1 MAAASYSSQWSYDV
15 FLSFRG
21 EDTRNNFTAHL
32 YDALCRRG
40 INTFIDDD
48 KLGRGEAI
56 SPALFEAIER
66 SMYSI
71 IVLSENYA
79 SSRWCL
85 DELVKIVECMKSK
98 RQRVLP
104 IFYNVDPSDVGEQ
117 RGKIGEAL
125 AKHQEN
131 LENLE
136 REKVWREA
144 LTQVSNLSGWD
155 SRNKSSPMFQ
165 TNCLECIQVMK
176 NLVGIFPR
184 IKEVESCFDALLLKQ
199 GFVPKGF
206 IVLDDV
212 KDQAVLE
219 CLTENQYSF
228 KQGSRII
235 VTTKDKE
242 LLTSNLVNY
251 YEIRKLN
258 DDEAMKVLS
267 HYSSKHKLP
276 EDDFMELSRRVT
288 TYAQGLPLALKIL
301 GSFLFG
307 MERHEWKSYL
317 EKLKDTPN
325 PKINQVLRLSYDELD
340 HKVKDT
346 FLDIVWLWLLPAC
359 GIRTLL
365 DKSFL
370 TIFNNKLQ
378 MHDLIQH
385 MGMEVVREKSPKD
398 PGKWSR
404 LWSHQDISHVL
415 KKNTGTEEV
424 EGIFL
429 DLSNL
434 QEIHF
439 TSKGFERMNKL
450 RLLKVYK
457 SHICK
462 DSECPFKTEQCE
474 VHFSHNFKFHSNDLR
489 SLYWHGY
496 SLKSL
501 PHDFNPENLVEL
513 NMPYNHIE
521 QLWKG
526 IKDLEKLKFMEL
538 SHSECLVEIPD
549 LERASNLERLV
560 LEESIELES
569 LQILILS
576 GCSKLKKFPEIKGYM
591 KHIKELPSS
600 IEYATGLVILD
611 LTNCKMLRSL
621 PNDRIPIRA
630 LPTSF
635 ADLRNLQVLSF
646 HECKGLNSPDFL
658 LPPWSALGSLK
669 DLNLS
674 DCNIVDGSQLSSLSP
689 LLSLKKL
696 NLSGNEFASLP
707 SSISQF
713 PLLTVLKLL
722 NCRRLGALPELPS
735 SVEVINAHNCISLET
750 ISNQSHYTG
759 LRHAIFTNCFKMK
772 EHQSNMESSFGTV
785 VANIHQFGSRSSYP
799 QDHGRP
805 LLFRIL
811 IPGSEIPDWFSHQN
825 KGCRILIK
833 SLPKNWNNSNF
844 LGFALCAVLGLKDL
858 IHQEM
863 HYLTYGISAGSGDY
877 SLPVMSDFIPHRF
890 EDGLIESDHIWMA
903 YAPAPLCER
912 WADDSVSVEV
922 WISGSGDAV
931 KSCGFR
937 LVYAEDVRDYNATMI
952 QHISPPQHSSV
963 ILEELDHSIPEDGK
977 AGSSLDPR
985 EPSGSGCSYTSLELE
1000 NEDEYYTAEDLSSS
1014 DCSNEDLESK
1024 SIDYCYT
1031 HEEDQALAEG
1041 TARMQE
1047 QWMRAN
1053 AVAMTHTPA
1062 TEHRK
1067 KRAKILK

>member
-56 SPALFEAIER
+56 SPALFKAIER

-85 DELVKIVECMKSK
+85 EELVKIVECMKSK
-98 RQRVLP
+98 GQRVLP
-104 IFYNVDPSDVGEQ
+104 IFYNVDPSDVRKQ

-136 REKVWREA
+136 RVKVWREA

-155 SRNKSSPMFQ
+155 SRNKNESMLIKKIITNVSNKLFRMYSSDK
-165 TNCLECIQVMK
+165 E

-184 IKEVESCFDALLLKQ
+184 IKEVESLLCFESSD
-199 GFVPKGF
+199 VR
-206 IVLDDV
+206 IVGIWGMAGIG
-212 KDQAVLE
+212 K
-219 CLTENQYSF
+219 
-228 KQGSRII
+228 
-235 VTTKDKE
+235 TT
-242 LLTSNLVNY
+242 
-251 YEIRKLN
+251 
-258 DDEAMKVLS
+258 
-267 HYSSKHKLP
+267 
-276 EDDFMELSRRVT
+276 
-288 TYAQGLPLALKIL
+288 LA
-301 GSFLFG
+301 
-307 MERHEWKSYL
+307 
-317 EKLKDTPN
+317 N
-325 PKINQVLRLSYDELD
+325 
-340 HKVKDT
+340 
-346 FLDIVWLWLLPAC
+346 A
-359 GIRTLL
+359 
-365 DKSFL
+365 
-370 TIFNNKLQ
+370 
-378 MHDLIQH
+378 
-385 MGMEVVREKSPKD
+385 
-398 PGKWSR
+398 
-404 LWSHQDISHVL
+404 
-415 KKNTGTEEV
+415 
-424 EGIFL
+424 
-429 DLSNL
+429 
-434 QEIHF
+434 
-439 TSKGFERMNKL
+439 
-450 RLLKVYK
+450 VYK
-457 SHICK
+457 K
-462 DSECPFKTEQCE
+462 
-474 VHFSHNFKFHSNDLR
+474 V
-489 SLYWHGY
+489 
-496 SLKSL
+496 
-501 PHDFNPENLVEL
+501 
-513 NMPYNHIE
+513 
-521 QLWKG
+521 
-526 IKDLEKLKFMEL
+526 LEKLKFMEL

-591 KHIKELPSS
+591 KRLSELFLDGTAIEELPSS

-611 LTNCKMLRSL
+611 LTYK
-621 PNDRIPIRA
+621 
-630 LPTSF
+630 
-635 ADLRNLQVLSF
+635 LQNAQKYS
-646 HECKGLNSPDFL
+646 K
-658 LPPWSALGSLK
+658 W
-669 DLNLS
+669 
-674 DCNIVDGSQLSSLSP
+674 
-689 LLSLKKL
+689 
-696 NLSGNEFASLP
+696 
-707 SSISQF
+707 
-713 PLLTVLKLL
+713 
-722 NCRRLGALPELPS
+722 RLGALPELPLS
-735 SVEVINAHNCISLET
+735 IEVINAHNCISLET
-750 ISNQSHYTG
+750 ISNHCHYTG
-759 LRHAIFTNCFKMK
+759 LRHAIFTNCFKM
-772 EHQSNMESSFGTV
+772 EYQSNMESSFGTV
-785 VANIHQFGSRSSYP
+785 VNIHQFGSRSSYP

-825 KGCRILIK
+825 KGCKFRK
-833 SLPKNWNNSNF
+833 PLPSNWNNSNF

-863 HYLTYGISAGSGDY
+863 HYLTYGISSRGGMY
-877 SLPVMSDFIPHRF
+877 SLPRMSDFIPHRF
-890 EDGLIESDHIWMA
+890 EDGLIKSDHIWMA
-903 YAPAPLCER
+903 YAPAPLCKS
-912 WADDSVSVEV
+912 WDDSEAITVSFV
-922 WISGSGDAV
+922 ISGSRNTV

-937 LVYAEDVRDYNATMI
+937 LVYAEDVRDNNATMI

-1000 NEDEYYTAEDLSSS
+1000 NEDEYHTADDLSSS
-1014 DCSNEDLESK
+1014 DYSNEDLESK

-1062 TEHRK
+1062 TAHRK